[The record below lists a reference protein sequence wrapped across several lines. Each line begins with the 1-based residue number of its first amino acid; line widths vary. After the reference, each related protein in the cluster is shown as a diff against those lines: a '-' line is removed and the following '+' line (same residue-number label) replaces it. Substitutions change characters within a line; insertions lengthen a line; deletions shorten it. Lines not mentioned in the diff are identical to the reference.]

1 MKSILKDKYI
11 DYLVQLK
18 SNAHPDL
25 TVDKGSVVIRV
36 ETTEQQHFD
45 LVDKQESII
54 VGLGKGS
61 ATYNNPTN
69 KVVEVIDYEDLINQ
83 LPSEC
88 NKDIKRAD
96 FILYHE
102 NGTDFFIINE
112 LSQSRNASNKRNKAI
127 LQLSDTVKHLLA
139 SVDTKVFI
147 DKFDRKICIF
157 SNKDRLIPVSDNP
170 AKAFEAIKEYLP
182 DPVPIKFQPITKA
195 GFEAVETST
204 FEV

>member
-54 VGLGKGS
+54 VGLGEGS
-61 ATYNNPTN
+61 ATYSNPAS
-69 KVVEVIDYEDLINQ
+69 KAVEVIDYENFINQ
-83 LPSEC
+83 LPLEC
-88 NKDIKRAD
+88 SKNIKRAD
-96 FILYHE
+96 FILYHK

-112 LSQSRNASNKRNKAI
+112 LSQSENANNKRKKAI
-127 LQLSDTVKHLLA
+127 LQLFDTVKHLLA
-139 SVDTKVFI
+139 SMDTKALV
-147 DKFDRKICIF
+147 DKYDRKICIF
-157 SNKDRLIPVSDNP
+157 SNKDRLINVSQNP
-170 AKAFEAIKEYLP
+170 AKAFEAIKKYLP
-182 DPVPIKFQPITKA
+182 DPVPLKFQQIDKA
-195 GFEAVETST
+195 GFEAVETAT
-204 FEV
+204 FEI